1 MNNTLTDN
9 QRNDLRP
16 VPALFDPFA
25 LDNTLAQGQEMLG
38 TFRATLKS
46 AAAALHQ
53 HFLDGAD
60 AAALVLA
67 RSRTI
72 DALVTRAWRHFMTGP
87 DHGIALIA
95 VGGYGRGELL
105 PGSDIDLMIL
115 LDSAAH
121 EHRHEAIENFLTFL
135 WDIGLEVG
143 HSVRDL
149 AQCVDEAQ
157 RDITVATNIMEARL
171 LAGPATLFEAMRD
184 ATGPEYIWPIRDFF
198 AAKLREQTTRHHKF
212 HDTAYKLEPNVK
224 ESPGGLRDIQMIGW
238 VAKRHFGAET
248 LAELVQH
255 GFLTPAE
262 YQSLVEGQNYL
273 WRVRMAL
280 HLLSGRREDRL
291 LFDHQRALA
300 RQFGYQDEEM
310 HLAVEQFM
318 KRYYRTVMELN
329 RLNEMLLQH
338 FEEDILY
345 ADDSAEPV
353 AINKRFQAR
362 KGYLEVTY
370 TKVFQ
375 HYPFALMELF
385 LVLAQNPDLKG
396 VRAATIRLVRDHRHL
411 IDDKFRNDLR
421 ARTLFMEILRQ
432 PHGVNRTLRRMN
444 RYGVLA
450 EYLPLFGQIV
460 GQMQY
465 DLFHIYTVDEHTM
478 FMVRNLRRFTV
489 PANAQ
494 EFPLCSRIMQALPK
508 PELLYLAGLFHD
520 IAKGRG
526 GDHSEL
532 GSKDA
537 EAFCLHHGLSN
548 YDSHL
553 VAWLVQNH
561 LVMSTTAQRRD
572 ISDPLVVNE
581 FANRVGDRVRL
592 NYLYL
597 LTVADI
603 RATNPELW
611 NNWKDALLI
620 ELYRLTMR
628 ALRRG
633 LENPLHKD
641 ELIRET
647 QEQARELLHAQDM
660 DDARIDSVWHDLSE
674 DYFLRYS
681 SEEIAWHTDAIAHCN
696 AQELPLVLLRLETA
710 RGGSALFL
718 HARSD
723 DHLFALTT
731 SVLDQLGLT
740 ILDARLISALNG
752 HTMDTYLVLED
763 SGEPIANDL
772 RAEEILDTLNR
783 ELRRDAMQ
791 APAVTRHAPR
801 TYRHFDIPTV
811 IDFSQDDR
819 NRRTVVELTTA
830 DRPGLLSRVGSAFQA
845 CGVRVQNAKVAT
857 FGARAEDFFFI
868 TDAANRP
875 ISDTAQLEQL
885 RAALLQ
891 HLTE

>member
-1 MNNTLTDN
+1 MKPTLSDHPLAAPRT
-9 QRNDLRP
+9 
-16 VPALFDPFA
+16 VPTLFDPHD
-25 LDNTLAQGQEMLG
+25 LDSALAQGRDMLE

-46 AAAALHQ
+46 AAAILQ
-53 HFLDGAD
+53 QQFNDDAD
-60 AAALVLA
+60 AAMLVLA
-67 RSRTI
+67 RSHTI
-72 DALVTRAWRHFMTGP
+72 DALVTHAWRHFMTAT
-87 DHGIALIA
+87 DHGTALVA
-95 VGGYGRGELL
+95 VGGYGRSELL

-115 LDSAAH
+115 LDGTAH
-121 EHRHEAIENFLTFL
+121 ELCHSRIEDFLAFL

-171 LAGPATLFEAMRD
+171 LAGAVTLFEAMRA
-184 ATGPEYIWPIRDFF
+184 ATGPDRIWPIREFF
-198 AAKLREQTTRHHKF
+198 AAKLREQTARHHKF

-255 GFLTPAE
+255 GFLTAAE
-262 YQSLVEGQNYL
+262 YHSLIDGQNHL

-280 HLLSGRREDRL
+280 HLLCGRREDRL
-291 LFDHQRALA
+291 LFDYQRTLA
-300 RQFGYQDEEM
+300 QQFGYRDAAP

-318 KRYYRTVMELN
+318 KKYYRTVMELN

-345 ADDSAEPV
+345 GEDSSEPV
-353 AINKRFQAR
+353 AINKRFQSR

-370 TKVFQ
+370 AKVFR

-411 IDDKFRNDLR
+411 IDAKFRNDLR
-421 ARTLFMEILRQ
+421 VRSLFMEILRQ
-432 PHGVNRTLRRMN
+432 PQGVNRVLRRMN

-478 FMVRNLRRFTV
+478 FVVRNLRRFMV
-489 PANAQ
+489 PAYAN
-494 EFPLCSRIMQALPK
+494 EFPLCSRIMPTLPK

-526 GDHSEL
+526 GNHSEL

-537 EAFCLHHGLSN
+537 ETFCLHHGLSS
-548 YDSHL
+548 YDSQL

-581 FANRVGDRVRL
+581 FANRVSDRMRL

-603 RATNPELW
+603 RATNPDLW

-620 ELYRLTMR
+620 ELYSLTMR

-633 LENPLHKD
+633 LENPLNKD
-641 ELIRET
+641 DLIRET
-647 QEQARELLHAQDM
+647 QEQARELLHARGM
-660 DDARIDSVWHDLSE
+660 DEAQIGSVWFDLSE

-681 SEEIAWHTDAIAHCN
+681 RDEIAWHTEAIAHN
-696 AQELPLVLLRLETA
+696 SPQDLPLVLLGLESA
-710 RGGSALFL
+710 RGGTALFL

-740 ILDARLISALNG
+740 IVDARLISTLSG
-752 HTMDTYLVLED
+752 YTMDTYLVLED
-763 SGEPIANDL
+763 SGAAIAGDL
-772 RAEEILDTLNR
+772 RAQEILDTLNR
-783 ELRRDAMQ
+783 ELRRATMQ
-791 APAVTRHAPR
+791 TPAVTRRAPR
-801 TYRHFDIPTV
+801 SYRHFNIPTV
-811 IDFSQDDR
+811 IDFSQDQR
-819 NRRTVVELTTA
+819 NQRTIVELTTA
-830 DRPGLLSRVGSAFQA
+830 DHPGLLSCVGQAFQH

-857 FGARAEDFFFI
+857 FGVRAEDLFFI
-868 TDAANRP
+868 TDTDNRP
-875 ISDTAQLEQL
+875 ITDAIHLEQL
-885 RAALLQ
+885 RSALLQ
-891 HLTE
+891 QLLD

>member
-1 MNNTLTDN
+1 
-9 QRNDLRP
+9 
-16 VPALFDPFA
+16 
-25 LDNTLAQGQEMLG
+25 
-38 TFRATLKS
+38 
-46 AAAALHQ
+46 
-53 HFLDGAD
+53 
-60 AAALVLA
+60 
-67 RSRTI
+67 
-72 DALVTRAWRHFMTGP
+72 
-87 DHGIALIA
+87 
-95 VGGYGRGELL
+95 
-105 PGSDIDLMIL
+105 
-115 LDSAAH
+115 
-121 EHRHEAIENFLTFL
+121 
-135 WDIGLEVG
+135 
-143 HSVRDL
+143 
-149 AQCVDEAQ
+149 
-157 RDITVATNIMEARL
+157 
-171 LAGPATLFEAMRD
+171 
-184 ATGPEYIWPIRDFF
+184 
-198 AAKLREQTTRHHKF
+198 
-212 HDTAYKLEPNVK
+212 
-224 ESPGGLRDIQMIGW
+224 
-238 VAKRHFGAET
+238 
-248 LAELVQH
+248 
-255 GFLTPAE
+255 
-262 YQSLVEGQNYL
+262 
-273 WRVRMAL
+273 MAL

-300 RQFGYQDEEM
+300 KQFGYQDEGT

-370 TKVFQ
+370 AKVFQ
-375 HYPFALMELF
+375 HYPFALMEMF

-411 IDDKFRNDLR
+411 IDDTFRNDLR
-421 ARTLFMEILRQ
+421 ARSLFMEILRQ
-432 PHGVNRTLRRMN
+432 PQGVNRVLRRMN

-489 PANAQ
+489 PANAH
-494 EFPLCSRIMQALPK
+494 EFPLCSRIMQNLPK

-537 EAFCLHHGLSN
+537 EAFCLHHSLSN

-561 LVMSTTAQRRD
+561 LIMSTTAQRRD

-581 FANRVGDRVRL
+581 FANKVGDRVRL

-620 ELYRLTMR
+620 ELYSVTMR

-647 QEQARELLHAQDM
+647 QEQARELLHAEGM
-660 DDARIDSVWHDLSE
+660 DDARIDSVWQELSE

-681 SEEIAWHTDAIAHCN
+681 SEEIAWHTEAIAQCS
-696 AQELPLVLLRLETA
+696 AQDLPLVLLRLETA
-710 RGGSALFL
+710 RGGTALFL
-718 HARSD
+718 HAKSD

-740 ILDARLISALNG
+740 ILDARLISALSG

-763 SGEPIANDL
+763 SGEPIAGDR
-772 RAEEILDTLNR
+772 RAQEILDTLNR

-791 APAVTRHAPR
+791 APAVTRRAPR

-811 IDFSQDDR
+811 IDFSQDER
-819 NRRTVVELTTA
+819 NQRTVVELTTA
-830 DRPGLLSRVGSAFQA
+830 DRPGLLSRVGRAFQA
-845 CGVRVQNAKVAT
+845 CGVRVQNAKIAT
-857 FGARAEDFFFI
+857 FGARAEDFFFV
-868 TDAANRP
+868 TDANNRP
-875 ISDTAQLEQL
+875 ITDEALLEQL

-891 HLTE
+891 HLTV

>member
-1 MNNTLTDN
+1 MHNQLTDIPS
-9 QRNDLRP
+9 D
-16 VPALFDPFA
+16 VPRDVPTLIDALI
-25 LDNTLAQGQEMLG
+25 LNTALAQGQEPLG
-38 TFRATLKS
+38 TFRAALKS
-46 AAAALHQ
+46 ADAALRR
-53 HFLDGAD
+53 HFHDGAD

-67 RSRTI
+67 RSRAI
-72 DALVTRAWRHFMTGP
+72 DALVTRAWRHFMTTP
-87 DHGIALIA
+87 DHGLALVA
-95 VGGYGRGELL
+95 VGGYGRAELL

-115 LDSAAH
+115 LDNADD
-121 EHRHEAIENFLTFL
+121 EPWREAIEKFLAFL

-143 HSVRDL
+143 HSVRDVT
-149 AQCVDEAQ
+149 QCIDEAM

-171 LAGPATLFEAMRD
+171 LAGSAALFEAMRA
-184 ATGPEYIWPIRDFF
+184 ATGPEHIWPIRDFF
-198 AAKLREQTTRHHKF
+198 AAKLHEQTRRHHKY

-238 VAKRHFGAET
+238 VVKRHFGAAT

-255 GFLTPAE
+255 GFLTAAE
-262 YQSLVEGQNYL
+262 YQGLVEGQNFL
-273 WRVRMAL
+273 WRVRIAL

-300 RQFGYQDEEM
+300 QQFGYRDQGM

-318 KRYYRTVMELN
+318 KRYYRNAMELN

-338 FEEDILY
+338 FEEDIIY

-362 KGYLEVTY
+362 KGYLEVTHP
-370 TKVFQ
+370 KVFQ
-375 HYPFALMELF
+375 RYPFAIMELL
-385 LVLAQNPDLKG
+385 LVLTQNPDLKG

-411 IDDKFRNDLR
+411 IDDRFRNDLR
-421 ARTLFMEILRQ
+421 TRSLFMEILRQ
-432 PHGVNRTLRRMN
+432 PQGVYRALRRMN

-450 EYLPLFGQIV
+450 GYIPSFGQIV

-494 EFPLCSRIMQALPK
+494 EFPLCSRIMQNLPK

-532 GSKDA
+532 GGKDA
-537 EAFCLHHGLSN
+537 EAFCLSHSLSG

-553 VAWLVQNH
+553 VAWLVRNH

-620 ELYRLTMR
+620 ELYSLTMR

-633 LENPLHKD
+633 LENPLNKD

-647 QEQARELLHAQDM
+647 QEQARELLRSQGM
-660 DDARIDSVWHDLSE
+660 DDARIDKVWHGLSE

-681 SEEIAWHTDAIAHCN
+681 NEEIAWHTGAIADSA
-696 AQELPLVLLRLETA
+696 AQDLPLVLLRRETA
-710 RGGSALFL
+710 RGGTELFL
-718 HARSD
+718 HARND
-723 DHLFALTT
+723 DQLFALAT

-740 ILDARLISALNG
+740 ILDARLIPQPSG
-752 HTMDTYLVLED
+752 FTMDTYLVLEGNGD
-763 SGEPIANDL
+763 PITGDP
-772 RAEEILDTLNR
+772 RAREILDTMNR
-783 ELRRDAMQ
+783 ELRRDAKLLGT
-791 APAVTRHAPR
+791 VTRRAPHA
-801 TYRHFDIPTV
+801 YRHFDTPTE
-811 IDFSQDDR
+811 IDFSQDER
-819 NRRTVVELTTA
+819 NQRTVVELITA
-830 DRPGLLSRVGSAFQA
+830 DRPGLLSRVGRAFQA

-868 TDAANRP
+868 TDAADRP
-875 ISDTAQLEQL
+875 ITAAAQLEQL

-891 HLTE
+891 QLTD